1 MWTKYWNRG
10 EKEMRHCPNCR
21 NLLHDHATY
30 CPKCHM
36 TFHKTS
42 VNDDISFGLA
52 ILGFLVPLLGILL
65 YLVWQ
70 DKYPKRAKSCAIGAW
85 ISIFMYAIHFEYNIF
100 GVIVPWIEQLY
111 YKIF

>member
-1 MWTKYWNRG
+1 
-10 EKEMRHCPNCR
+10 MRHCPNCR

-30 CPKCHM
+30 CPNCHM

-42 VNDDISFGLA
+42 VNDDISFGLG
-52 ILGFLVPLLGILL
+52 ILGFLVPFLGILL

-85 ISIFMYAIHFEYNIF
+85 ISIVAY
-100 GVIVPWIEQLY
+100 VLLIVTNHELIAPWVENLY
-111 YKIF
+111 YLIKYKSLS